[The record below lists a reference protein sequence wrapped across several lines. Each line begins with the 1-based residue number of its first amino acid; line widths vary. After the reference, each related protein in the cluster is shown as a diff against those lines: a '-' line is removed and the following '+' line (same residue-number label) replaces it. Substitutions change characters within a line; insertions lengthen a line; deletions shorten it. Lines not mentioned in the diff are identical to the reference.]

1 MSNTQ
6 RRRFLW
12 IFSLL
17 GIGLIAAVA
26 ASATTLVRLQFAE
39 LVHLANAIARGRCV
53 SVETVM
59 ERGEIWTNA
68 TFEISETAKGE
79 LPARI
84 VIRQPGGKFLHL
96 QSRVEGTPE
105 FRVGEEAYLFLWGN
119 APHFTV
125 LGWSQGTFRIR
136 KNARTRKETVTQDS
150 AQTAIFDPQTK
161 AFTQQGVRNLG
172 IAIFREKIQAEL
184 RRREQ

>member
-1 MSNTQ
+1 MSTTQ

-12 IFSLL
+12 ILFLL
-17 GIGLIAAVA
+17 GIGLIAAAA

-39 LVHLANAIARGRCV
+39 LVHLANAITRGRCV

-59 ERGEIWTNA
+59 ERGEVWTNT
-68 TFEISETAKGE
+68 TFEIMETPKGE

-84 VIRQPGGKFLHL
+84 VVRQPGGKYLDI

-105 FRVGEEAYLFLWGN
+105 FRAGEQAYLFLWGN
-119 APHFTV
+119 SPHFTV

-136 KNARTRKETVTQDS
+136 RNARTGTETVTQDS

-161 AFTQQGVRNLG
+161 QFTQQGVRNLRVDF
-172 IAIFREKIQAEL
+172 FREKVQEEL
-184 RRREQ
+184 RRQMQ

>member
-1 MSNTQ
+1 MSNSQ

-12 IFSLL
+12 ILFLL
-17 GIGLIAAVA
+17 GIGLIAAA
-26 ASATTLVRLQFAE
+26 AGSATTLVRLQFAE

-59 ERGEIWTNA
+59 ERGEIWTKT
-68 TFEISETAKGE
+68 TFEIMETTKGE
-79 LPARI
+79 LPASI
-84 VIRQPGGKFLHL
+84 VVRQPGGIFLHM

-105 FRVGEEAYLFLWGN
+105 FRVGEQAYLFLWGN

-136 KNARTRKETVTQDS
+136 KNARTGSETVTQDS

-161 AFTQQGVRNLG
+161 QFTQQGVRNLRVD
-172 IAIFREKIQAEL
+172 IFREKVQEEL
-184 RRREQ
+184 RRQMQ